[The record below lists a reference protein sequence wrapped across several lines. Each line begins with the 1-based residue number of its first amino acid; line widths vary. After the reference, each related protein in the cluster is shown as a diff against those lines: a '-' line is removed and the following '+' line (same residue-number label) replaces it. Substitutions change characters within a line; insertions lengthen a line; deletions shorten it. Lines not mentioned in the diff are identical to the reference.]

1 MGLQPLHAS
10 QRPLID
16 AIRGKKVPCVLD
28 EGGEK
33 REGEGGSDC
42 CYYSCDYF
50 GDHYYY
56 HCYYCC
62 CCCCLFL
69 FMRMQDEQGGG
80 LVGPGGSGDMV
91 PLPSGTE
98 VKSADTGPK
107 FPV

>member
-1 MGLQPLHAS
+1 
-10 QRPLID
+10 
-16 AIRGKKVPCVLD
+16 
-28 EGGEK
+28 
-33 REGEGGSDC
+33 
-42 CYYSCDYF
+42 
-50 GDHYYY
+50 
-56 HCYYCC
+56 
-62 CCCCLFL
+62 L